1 LSDLQN
7 QFETALADR
16 YRLERELGRGGMA
29 TVFLAHDRKHDRSVA
44 LKVLHPEL
52 AAMLGPDRFL
62 REIKLAARLQHPHI
76 LPVYDSGESAGRLW
90 FTMPYVEGESLRDR
104 LRRVHRLPLAEALR
118 ITREVA
124 QGLQYAH
131 EHGVVHRDIK
141 PENILLTGD
150 GSTLVADV
158 PRGGDL
164 WVLEESEWR
173 RGGVPLSP
181 P

>member
-1 LSDLQN
+1 MPANWIRNALADRLPLAYSCFVPLDGRALSDLQN

-76 LPVYDSGESAGRLW
+76 PPVYDSGESAGRLW
-90 FTMPYVEGESLRDR
+90 FTMPYVKGESLRDR
-104 LRRVHRLPLAEALR
+104 LRRVHRLPLAEAR
-118 ITREVA
+118 AGDTRR
-124 QGLQYAH
+124 H
-131 EHGVVHRDIK
+131 
-141 PENILLTGD
+141 
-150 GSTLVADV
+150 
-158 PRGGDL
+158 
-164 WVLEESEWR
+164 
-173 RGGVPLSP
+173 
-181 P
+181 